1 MIQCNKDGPL
11 PEREPHPFLMKF
23 LAKASCRI
31 TVSFHSGPSDVSVSK
46 EKRLQHPKGAAV
58 SGVTLSRLVWA
69 PALLTEPMADS
80 TRKVLVFEMETY
92 LSHLTPCL

>member
-1 MIQCNKDGPL
+1 MAKFATMTWSFKCPL
-11 PEREPHPFLMKF
+11 FPP
-23 LAKASCRI
+23 
-31 TVSFHSGPSDVSVSK
+31 DVSVSK

-58 SGVTLSRLVWA
+58 SGVTLSRSVWA